1 MVLTHLLPT
10 IASQDAM
17 EAFVCAGD
25 ERDLQRQNPGRPRH
39 AAGGGEGS
47 TMTDDSEMFVAS
59 LRNRIRAMNELWE
72 RAIIDMT
79 LE

>member
-1 MVLTHLLPT
+1 
-10 IASQDAM
+10 
-17 EAFVCAGD
+17 
-25 ERDLQRQNPGRPRH
+25 
-39 AAGGGEGS
+39 
-47 TMTDDSEMFVAS
+47 MTDDSEMFVAS